1 MKGYIHQLALQ
12 VIHFTLEIL
21 RAASAKGNCFTGAFY
36 FTDGKM
42 WLITTLLEVMA
53 LLASVFQNQL
63 IALEP
68 VGWNVGV
75 SRSTINRRKTCA
87 N

>member
-1 MKGYIHQLALQ
+1 MKGYIYQLALQ
-12 VIHFTLEIL
+12 VIHLTLEIL

-42 WLITTLLEVMA
+42 WLITTLLVVMA

-75 SRSTINRRKTCA
+75 SRSAINRRKTCA